1 MTNANDAF
9 YKLAPDL
16 VDVSVDEKGKREYAG
31 RRFTFMDANVFARI
45 FDNMEEVAGPVIRS
59 RIEKFGETA
68 GKEIGEKMDKEF
80 SEVSARETLGL
91 LWKSKLD
98 VSSLKALKPTDSKT
112 QFQKILGYGTHVGW
126 FGKARIEGYNEN
138 EIVRVKT
145 HKTFESYS
153 YGVTGRKE
161 CKFILG
167 VLKGLMNHFW
177 SVEVEGEEVQCDCE
191 SIENEACVY
200 EVRAVES

>member
-1 MTNANDAF
+1 MTNPNEAF
-9 YKLAPDL
+9 YKLAPHL
-16 VDVSVDEKGKREYAG
+16 VDVSVDEHGKREYAD

-59 RIEKFGETA
+59 RIEKFGEAA

-80 SEVSARETLGL
+80 SEVGKKETLGL
-91 LWKSKLD
+91 LWKSKFD
-98 VSSLKALKPTDSKT
+98 VSGLKAIKPTDSKT
-112 QFQKILGYGTHVGW
+112 QFQKVLGYGTHVGW
-126 FGKARIEGYNEN
+126 FGESKILEYEQNEKVKVEGYD
-138 EIVRVKT
+138 
-145 HKTFESYS
+145 TFESYS

-177 SVEVEGEEVQCDCE
+177 DKEVEGEELQCDCE
-191 SIENEACVY
+191 DIDHDACVF
-200 EVRAVES
+200 EVKAVES